1 MKLRVGT
8 FNLYQFVEPPYS
20 CYTRKGKYNQRQWL
34 EKTLWI
40 KKQILAMDC
49 DVIGFQEVFSKKAL
63 ETLVKELGYE
73 HFATVDD
80 AKLSETT
87 PNKYTTT
94 TVAIASKYPI
104 VSIQGVDLH
113 TPSLEKHHFKDVFA
127 FSRIPIKAMI
137 SLPNGKELLVY
148 VCHLKSNR
156 LNAFEYVFKKV
167 DTLPQKKTRVFKIL
181 EEKQSS
187 ALRQRL
193 CEASSL
199 FHDIHSSKDSP
210 VVLMCDLNDKE
221 HSLTIEALT
230 NAAYHDDTSED
241 THLLYDA
248 SYQYKEEVHNPHPEA
263 KKPKRTP
270 TSYFKSKGNVLDYI
284 FISEHFHKESLYKIG
299 TVTKYHVFDAHLQT
313 NKDGSIIQSDHAQV
327 VCELTFS
334 MHTSKSTHTSL

>member
-40 KKQILAMDC
+40 KKQILSMDC
-49 DVIGFQEVFSKKAL
+49 DIIGFQEVFSKKAL

-73 HFATVDD
+73 YFATVDD

-87 PNKYTTT
+87 PHKYITT

-104 VSIQGVDLH
+104 TNIQGVDVHL
-113 TPSLEKHHFKDVFA
+113 PSLVKHHFKDTFT

-137 SLPNGKELLVY
+137 SLPYGKELLVY

-156 LNAFEYVFKKV
+156 LNEFEYVFKKE
-167 DTLPQKKTRVFKIL
+167 DSLAQKKERVFRLL
-181 EEKQSS
+181 EENQSS
-187 ALRQRL
+187 AIRQRL

-199 FHDIHSSKDSP
+199 FYDIQSSRHTP
-210 VVLMCDLNDKE
+210 TVLVCDLNDKE
-221 HSLTIEALT
+221 YSLTIEALT
-230 NAAYHDDTSED
+230 KLTYHDDAGTD
-241 THLLYDA
+241 TYLLYDA
-248 SYQYKEEVHNPHPEA
+248 NYQYKEVIYNPHPE
-263 KKPKRTP
+263 KRKSKRTP

-284 FISEHFHKESLYKIG
+284 FISEHFNKESMHKIG
-299 TVTKYHVFDAHLQT
+299 EVTNYQVLDAHLLT
-313 NKDGSIIQSDHAQV
+313 HKDGSIIQSDHAQV
-327 VCELTFS
+327 VCELTFDP
-334 MHTSKSTHTSL
+334 

>member
-40 KKQILAMDC
+40 KKQILRMDC
-49 DVIGFQEVFSKKAL
+49 DIIGFQEVFSKKAL
-63 ETLVKELGYE
+63 ETLVKELGYTY
-73 HFATVDD
+73 FATVDD
-80 AKLSETT
+80 AKLSQTT

-104 VSIQGVDLH
+104 ANIQGVDVH
-113 TPSLEKHHFKDVFA
+113 ASSLEKHHFKDIFT
-127 FSRIPIKAMI
+127 FSRVPIKAMI
-137 SLPNGKELLVY
+137 ALPNGKELLVY

-156 LNAFEYVFKKV
+156 LNAFEYVFKKE
-167 DTLPQKKTRVFKIL
+167 DTLAQKKERVFKLL
-181 EEKQSS
+181 EEKKSK

-199 FHDIHSSKDSP
+199 FYDIQSSRHTP

-221 HSLTIEALT
+221 YSLTIDALT
-230 NAAYHDDTSED
+230 NPIYHDDTNED
-241 THLLYDA
+241 SPLLYDA
-248 SYQYKEEVHNPHPEA
+248 SYQYKEKVHNPHPEE

-284 FISEHFHKESLYKIG
+284 FISEHFTKENRHKAG
-299 TVTKYHVFDAHLQT
+299 TVSNYQVLDAHLQT
-313 NKDGSIIQSDHAQV
+313 HKDGSSIQSDHAQV
-327 VCELTFS
+327 VSELT
-334 MHTSKSTHTSL
+334 LDI

>member
-8 FNLYQFVEPPYS
+8 FNLYQFVEPPYM

-34 EKTLWI
+34 EKTMWI
-40 KKQILAMDC
+40 KKQIHTMDC
-49 DVIGFQEVFSKKAL
+49 DIIGFQEVFSKKAL

-104 VSIQGVDLH
+104 SNIQGVDVH
-113 TPSLEKHHFKDVFA
+113 TSSLEKHHFKDTFT
-127 FSRIPIKAMI
+127 FSRVPIKAMI
-137 SLPNGKELLVY
+137 SLPKEKELLIY

-156 LNAFEYVFKKV
+156 LNAFEYVFKKE
-167 DTLPQKKTRVFKIL
+167 DTLAQKKEHVFKLL
-181 EEKQSS
+181 EEKQSN

-199 FHDIHSSKDSP
+199 FYDIQSSQHSP
-210 VVLMCDLNDKE
+210 TVLMCDLNDKE
-221 HSLTIEALT
+221 YSLTIDALT
-230 NAAYHDDTSED
+230 NPAYHDASEKSL
-241 THLLYDA
+241 LLYDA
-248 SYQYKEEVHNPHPEA
+248 SYQYKEKVYNPHPEQ
-263 KKPKRTP
+263 KKPKRTA

-284 FISEHFHKESLYKIG
+284 FISEHFNKESSKKIG
-299 TVTKYHVFDAHLQT
+299 RVTSYQVLDAHLQT
-313 NKDGSIIQSDHAQV
+313 HKDGSIIQSDHAQV
-327 VCELTFS
+327 VCELTFMS
-334 MHTSKSTHTSL
+334 

>member
-40 KKQILAMDC
+40 KKQILTMDC
-49 DVIGFQEVFSKKAL
+49 DIIGFQEVFSKEAL

-80 AKLSETT
+80 AKPSETT

-94 TVAIASKYPI
+94 TVAIASKHPI
-104 VSIQGVDLH
+104 LNIQDVDLH
-113 TPSLEKHHFKDVFA
+113 ALSLEKHQFKDVFA

-156 LNAFEYVFKKV
+156 LNEFEYVFN
-167 DTLPQKKTRVFKIL
+167 LAQKKERVFKIL
-181 EEKQSS
+181 EESRS
-187 ALRQRL
+187 GALRQRL

-199 FHDIHSSKDSP
+199 YYDIQSSQHTP
-210 VVLMCDLNDKE
+210 TVLLCDLNDKE
-221 HSLTIEALT
+221 YSLTIEALT
-230 NAAYHDDTSED
+230 SPAYHDTSED
-241 THLLYDA
+241 THVLYDA
-248 SYQYKEEVHNPHPEA
+248 SYQYKEEVHNPHPEQ

-284 FISEHFHKESLYKIG
+284 FISEHFNKESMYKIG
-299 TVTKYHVFDAHLQT
+299 TVTNYRVLDAHLQT
-313 NKDGSIIQSDHAQV
+313 HKDGSIIQSDHAQV
-327 VCELTFS
+327 VCELTFDP
-334 MHTSKSTHTSL
+334 

>member
-49 DVIGFQEVFSKKAL
+49 DIIGFQEVFSKKAL
-63 ETLVKELGYE
+63 ETLAKELGFE

-87 PNKYTTT
+87 PNKYIST
-94 TVAIASKYPI
+94 TVAIASRYSI
-104 VSIQGVDLH
+104 SNIQGVDLH
-113 TPSLEKHHFKDVFA
+113 ASSFEKYHFKDVFG
-127 FSRIPIKAMI
+127 FSRVPIKAMI

-156 LNAFEYVFKKV
+156 LNAFEYVFKKG
-167 DTLPQKKTRVFKIL
+167 DTLGQKKERVFKIL
-181 EEKQSS
+181 EEKQSG

-199 FHDIHSSKDSP
+199 FYDIQSSQQTP
-210 VVLMCDLNDKE
+210 TVLMCDLNDKE
-221 HSLTIEALT
+221 YSLTIEALT
-230 NAAYHDDTSED
+230 NPIYHDDTSED
-241 THLLYDA
+241 RHLLYDA
-248 SYQYKEEVHNPHPEA
+248 SYQYKEKVHNPHPEA

-284 FISEHFHKESLYKIG
+284 FISEHFNKECAHKVG
-299 TVTKYHVFDAHLQT
+299 TVTNYHVLDAHLQT
-313 NKDGSIIQSDHAQV
+313 HKDGSIIQSDHAQV
-327 VCELTFS
+327 VCELTFDP
-334 MHTSKSTHTSL
+334 

>member
-1 MKLRVGT
+1 
-8 FNLYQFVEPPYS
+8 
-20 CYTRKGKYNQRQWL
+20 
-34 EKTLWI
+34 
-40 KKQILAMDC
+40 
-49 DVIGFQEVFSKKAL
+49 QEVFSKKVL

-104 VSIQGVDLH
+104 KNIEGVDLH
-113 TPSLEKHHFKDVFA
+113 APSLEKHHFKDVFE
-127 FSRIPIKAMI
+127 FSRVPIKAMI

-156 LNAFEYVFKKV
+156 LNAFEYVFKKE
-167 DTLPQKKTRVFKIL
+167 DTLAQKKERVRKIL
-181 EEKQSS
+181 EEKQSG

-199 FHDIHSSKDSP
+199 FYDIRSSQHTP
-210 VVLMCDLNDKE
+210 TVLMSDLNDKE

-230 NAAYHDDTSED
+230 NPAYHDDTSED
-241 THLLYDA
+241 TYLLYDA
-248 SYQYKEEVHNPHPEA
+248 SYQYKEEAYNPHPEA
-263 KKPKRTP
+263 KMPKRTP

-284 FISEHFHKESLYKIG
+284 FISEHFNEESLYKIG
-299 TVTKYHVFDAHLQT
+299 TVTNYHVFDTHLQT
-313 NKDGSIIQSDHAQV
+313 HKDGSIIQSDHAQV
-327 VCELTFS
+327 VCELTF
-334 MHTSKSTHTSL
+334 THAHL

>member
-1 MKLRVGT
+1 MKLRLGT

-34 EKTLWI
+34 DKTLWI

-49 DVIGFQEVFSKKAL
+49 DIIGFQEVFSKKAL
-63 ETLVKELGYE
+63 ERLVKELGFE

-94 TVAIASKYPI
+94 TVAIASRYPI
-104 VSIQGVDLH
+104 VNIEGVDLH
-113 TPSLEKHHFKDVFA
+113 APSLEKHHFKDAFA
-127 FSRIPIKAMI
+127 FSRVPVKAMI

-156 LNAFEYVFKKV
+156 LNEFEYVFKSEN
-167 DTLPQKKTRVFKIL
+167 TLAEKKERVFKIL
-181 EEKQSS
+181 EEKQSK

-199 FHDIHSSKDSP
+199 FYDIQNSKHTP
-210 VVLMCDLNDKE
+210 TILMCDLNDKE
-221 HSLTIEALT
+221 HSLTIDALT
-230 NAAYHDDTSED
+230 NPLYHDDTSVD

-248 SYQYKEEVHNPHPEA
+248 SYQYKEKAHNPHPEA
-263 KKPKRTP
+263 KKSKRTP

-284 FISEHFHKESLYKIG
+284 FISEHFHKENMHKVG
-299 TVTKYHVFDAHLQT
+299 TVTNYRVFDAHLQT
-313 NKDGSIIQSDHAQV
+313 HKDGSIIQSDHAQV
-327 VCELTFS
+327 VCELTFGHS
-334 MHTSKSTHTSL
+334 HL

>member
-49 DVIGFQEVFSKKAL
+49 DIIGFQEVFSKKAL

-73 HFATVDD
+73 HFATIDD
-80 AKLSETT
+80 AKLSEIT
-87 PNKYTTT
+87 PHKYTTT
-94 TVAIASKYPI
+94 TVGIASRYPI
-104 VSIQGVDLH
+104 VDIEGVDLH
-113 TPSLEKHHFKDVFA
+113 TPSLKKHQFKDDFV
-127 FSRIPIKAMI
+127 FSRVPIKAMI
-137 SLPNGKELLVY
+137 SLPNRKELLVY

-156 LNAFEYVFKKV
+156 LNEFEYVFKKE
-167 DTLPQKKTRVFKIL
+167 DTLAQKKERVFKIL

-199 FHDIHSSKDSP
+199 FYDIQSSQHTP
-210 VVLMCDLNDKE
+210 TVLLCDLNDKE
-221 HSLTIEALT
+221 YSLTIEALT
-230 NAAYHDDTSED
+230 NPTYHDLSDD

-248 SYQYKEEVHNPHPEA
+248 SYQYKEEVHNPHPEQ

-284 FISEHFHKESLYKIG
+284 FISEHFNKECMHKLG
-299 TVTKYHVFDAHLQT
+299 TVTNYRVLDTHLQT
-313 NKDGSIIQSDHAQV
+313 HKDGSIIQSDHAQV
-327 VCELTFS
+327 VCEFTIDA
-334 MHTSKSTHTSL
+334 